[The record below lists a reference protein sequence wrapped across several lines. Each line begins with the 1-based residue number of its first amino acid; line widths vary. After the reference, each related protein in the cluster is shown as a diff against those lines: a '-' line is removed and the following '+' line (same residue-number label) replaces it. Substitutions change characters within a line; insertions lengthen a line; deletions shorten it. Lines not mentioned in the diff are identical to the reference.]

1 MLYARTHAKQRA
13 HGCSYH
19 PQPDQTRP
27 DHQTVAACKV
37 SPSETDIIIT
47 IMIMITIIDIDIDI
61 DRRQIGNVPQDA
73 GLCCIMGCRCRC
85 RCRWER
91 YISRHV
97 PGDVRLGFDFGFG
110 FGFALIFTYSHIHI
124 DTTLVRWSDSPKPS
138 DMISCLYDECLWSVC
153 HLISKE
159 HFPIMGWWAVLLF
172 HDPKERCRI
181 YFSDGASQDSCK
193 SKSNPKD
200 DGWMG
205 GWIDGWID
213 GRMNDLVNISLYIPI
228 PINTS
233 TTQNQNQARYTGHR
247 RETFLSAHNSI
258 LSQMWLVDRHFP
270 LGRNWHVLQIE
281 SRKKALFAPS
291 FFLVL
296 SLYRWLT

>member
-1 MLYARTHAKQRA
+1 
-13 HGCSYH
+13 
-19 PQPDQTRP
+19 
-27 DHQTVAACKV
+27 
-37 SPSETDIIIT
+37 
-47 IMIMITIIDIDIDI
+47 
-61 DRRQIGNVPQDA
+61 
-73 GLCCIMGCRCRC
+73 
-85 RCRWER
+85 
-91 YISRHV
+91 
-97 PGDVRLGFDFGFG
+97 
-110 FGFALIFTYSHIHI
+110 
-124 DTTLVRWSDSPKPS
+124 
-138 DMISCLYDECLWSVC
+138 MISCLYDECLWSVC

-200 DGWMG
+200 DGWMD

-281 SRKKALFAPS
+281 SRKRLCLHHHSFS
-291 FFLVL
+291 FFPFTVGWPRKGRQVGIRDRIVRFLRHVCL
-296 SLYRWLT
+296 SVVFLSECFLNGPCIVY